1 MSIDETPWRPAAMS
15 QVESDEEAPPGFV
28 ALRFAGPKRMR
39 MMARM
44 IEPESLS
51 EPADWSTM
59 VEELEPW
66 GQVPDPDS
74 ITSLQKMPSMRGLN
88 AILQADSI
96 WLAEFIPWV
105 SDGRIRARAKAAPEG
120 SRIPIGGYSYEGRDI
135 VIFRPL
141 EEDIEDSAEIILNA
155 LRSDD
160 AEAAEVELRNS
171 GMVLGRYHTKAEAAR
186 LTPSDQSRWNA
197 RNQWLEENL
206 RATFLWRAPFS
217 KDQPCTLSLMDV
229 RLSDISGDSLRIGR
243 TRLADALRVPVC
255 EFPAMRDLASLAHDL
270 SRLHH
275 DTASN
280 LELMPLRLALIEGWK
295 STAPPEWTSDDAFYS
310 HRGGLAIWEYEQCL
324 MDVLEATSHQSGA
337 PQPAMEILR
346 HVQVYQ
352 KKMFGNRTFGGLSG
366 MAAFFGLVTL
376 YHTFPW
382 TPSEVILPLVFLGAS
397 ALLMRFYRGMS
408 PPPEQPFTM
417 I

>member
-1 MSIDETPWRPAAMS
+1 MS

-74 ITSLQKMPSMRGLN
+74 ITSLQKMPSTRGLN
-88 AILQADSI
+88 AILQADSK

-397 ALLMRFYRGMS
+397 ALLMRFLSTFSGS
-408 PPPEQPFTM
+408 
-417 I
+417 

>member
-1 MSIDETPWRPAAMS
+1 MS

-171 GMVLGRYHTKAEAAR
+171 GMVLGRYHTRAEAAR

-366 MAAFFGLVTL
+366 MAAFFLSL
-376 YHTFPW
+376 IH
-382 TPSEVILPLVFLGAS
+382 I
-397 ALLMRFYRGMS
+397 
-408 PPPEQPFTM
+408 
-417 I
+417 

>member
-1 MSIDETPWRPAAMS
+1 MS
-15 QVESDEEAPPGFV
+15 QVESDEEAPPGFI
-28 ALRFAGPKRMR
+28 ALRFTGPKRMR

-51 EPADWSTM
+51 EPADWSNM
-59 VEELEPW
+59 VGELESW

-74 ITSLQKMPSMRGLN
+74 IKSLQKMPSPRGLN
-88 AILQADSI
+88 AILQADSK

-120 SRIPIGGYSYEGRDI
+120 SRIPIGGYSYEGRDL
-135 VIFRPL
+135 VILRPL
-141 EEDIEDSAEIILNA
+141 EEDIENSAEIILNA
-155 LRSDD
+155 LGSDD
-160 AEAAEVELRNS
+160 AEAAEAELRNS

-229 RLSDISGDSLRIGR
+229 RFSDISGDSLRIGR

-275 DTASN
+275 DAASN

-295 STAPPEWTSDDAFYS
+295 STAPPEWTSDHAFYS

-324 MDVLEATSHQSGA
+324 MDILEATSHQSGA
-337 PQPAMEILR
+337 PQPAIEILR
-346 HVQVYQ
+346 YVQVYQ
-352 KKMFGNRTFGGLSG
+352 KKMFSNRTFGGLSG

-382 TPSEVILPLVFLGAS
+382 TPSEVALPLIFLGAS
-397 ALLMRFYRGMS
+397 ALLMRYYRGMS